1 MQGLLN
7 SDLIDNERKINMSI
21 EILKTKT
28 DYKIED

>member
-28 DYKIED
+28 DFKIED